1 MFAIRNGNVRTFLI
15 QFRNSRSQ
23 MFFEIGAL
31 ENVAIF
37 TEKHLCWNLF
47 LIKLQAE
54 KHFPVNIANFLGTA
68 FL

>member
-15 QFRNSRSQ
+15 QFKNSRSQ

-37 TEKHLCWNLF
+37 TEKHLCWSLF

-54 KHFPVNIANFLGTA
+54 KHFPVNIANFLGIA

>member
-1 MFAIRNGNVRTFLI
+1 
-15 QFRNSRSQ
+15 

-37 TEKHLCWNLF
+37 TEKHLCWSLF

-54 KHFPVNIANFLGTA
+54 KHFRVNIANFLGIA
-68 FL
+68 FLENTCGCFLKFVPMPMTH